1 MLNTQAGLGAMMAQ
15 PQQLSQGMP
24 AGNMAQMAA
33 LAKEMSDSQLAAVLA
48 GKSMDIPQYVAMTEA
63 MGRNSLRTAVQ
74 GMQAQQQ
81 AKTPTVK
88 DKTLAGLAQSMHPQG
103 MRPQMPEMPQQPT
116 ADAAGISALPAPNM
130 EEVGDVMGK
139 ANGGI
144 IAFSGEDQS
153 DVKGFDASDWRSNFS
168 PTSWLGNPNSTL
180 NRIFSSAGTD
190 ITPEQKALAAK
201 NYQQNEI
208 LRLAKAGNP
217 NAQSAANVLMGQGV
231 DPTAAGFGV
240 APPAASVNSRVP
252 MDTAAATNPQYQQ
265 VGATNVGTTPG
276 VDTSTGTPYGQGAPG
291 SYNAPVGGAGVAPKA
306 STPSAGVAQATPA
319 PVQGP
324 EKHPDYFE
332 GMGKDDLQDTIKQ
345 QKEQAQG
352 EFLIHLGAG
361 LLSSP
366 NLATGL
372 AKGSE
377 MGLPGLAASRK
388 EINALQQH
396 QKEYQ
401 LNLAKAKEA
410 RDNGNDKLAFDYLKQ
425 ADDKAYQTG
434 MLAVHN
440 AQIAQTGASQK
451 ATQEYQMKHLDI
463 EGKKAEAQMEYWKN
477 AGKYSDP
484 ALTAQ
489 NNAALSKAVEAE
501 WTKLYGAGVG
511 QMKWSKMSPVEQA
524 AARQQL
530 ITQLAPQYPNNTLTQ
545 KMQAPTPF
553 GLDPNAIAAELQRR
567 QGQ

>member
-1 MLNTQAGLGAMMAQ
+1 
-15 PQQLSQGMP
+15 
-24 AGNMAQMAA
+24 
-33 LAKEMSDSQLAAVLA
+33 
-48 GKSMDIPQYVAMTEA
+48 
-63 MGRNSLRTAVQ
+63 
-74 GMQAQQQ
+74 
-81 AKTPTVK
+81 
-88 DKTLAGLAQSMHPQG
+88 
-103 MRPQMPEMPQQPT
+103 
-116 ADAAGISALPAPNM
+116 
-130 EEVGDVMGK
+130 
-139 ANGGI
+139 
-144 IAFSGEDQS
+144 
-153 DVKGFDASDWRSNFS
+153 
-168 PTSWLGNPNSTL
+168 
-180 NRIFSSAGTD
+180 
-190 ITPEQKALAAK
+190 
-201 NYQQNEI
+201 
-208 LRLAKAGNP
+208 
-217 NAQSAANVLMGQGV
+217 
-231 DPTAAGFGV
+231 
-240 APPAASVNSRVP
+240 
-252 MDTAAATNPQYQQ
+252 
-265 VGATNVGTTPG
+265 
-276 VDTSTGTPYGQGAPG
+276 
-291 SYNAPVGGAGVAPKA
+291 VGGAGVAPKA